1 MSKVP
6 WHSTCVPLIYSAS
19 TYPNFYVAFSD
30 IWYYQIFSN
39 CKLVQQHTSFNFY
52 YFYLYLFSQKRKMSC
67 NVTLGKLIP
76 FFFFLGNINR
86 EVLEIEFL
94 TTKTSLCF
102 ATPSIPAA
110 WDVILLRHEVSPFI
124 FQYFLLWF
132 VVYICVVDFAKVF
145 WFGSWLVCFW
155 FFFFCKIIWQLQVFH
170 MYEKMGK
177 VGKTVLNTDSDKKA
191 CSPRFATGFLN

>member
-1 MSKVP
+1 MVYWYQQSIKSPNSNIKALYWRRCKTESRFYLVP
-6 WHSTCVPLIYSAS
+6 MFFFFEVISHLQKLWAKFHGILLVYLSYTVLAHTQTLCGH
-19 TYPNFYVAFSD
+19 
-30 IWYYQIFSN
+30 QIFSN

-52 YFYLYLFSQKRKMSC
+52 YFYLYLFSQKRMMSC

-76 FFFFLGNINR
+76 FFFFLGNMNR

-132 VVYICVVDFAKVF
+132 VVYICVVHFAKVF
-145 WFGSWLVCFW
+145 WFGSWLVFLFV
-155 FFFFCKIIWQLQVFH
+155 FFFV
-170 MYEKMGK
+170 
-177 VGKTVLNTDSDKKA
+177 
-191 CSPRFATGFLN
+191 R